1 MATVYRCRDRMTGA
15 IRAIKIMD
23 EKLAH
28 RTEVLRRFEQE
39 AAAMDKLDHP
49 NIVPLHDVCFEGDER
64 FIVMD
69 FVDGES
75 LNDQISR
82 SPMTPKE
89 ALTVMIPVLDALAT
103 AHDNGIVHRDIKP
116 HNILVS
122 KTGDVFVSDF
132 GIARCIADTDMSL
145 TRTGV
150 IMGTWAF
157 MAPEQRADSKG
168 VDHLAD
174 IYSVGAT
181 LFSAVTGQ
189 TPKDLFAAELDPTIY
204 EDVPATLEVVIRR
217 ACAYWTTDRYR
228 TAKAMKADLEQT
240 LAELNAGHSA
250 KPAVKP
256 VRLQQTIDDDVE
268 VVAAGPGPSMPPVA
282 PRQPARIPAPPSHVA
297 SEALSSGAGFV
308 VAGLAAVV
316 LIGILAWMGVST
328 MESAEVAQ
336 EVITDAIIV
345 SPGLDRVQELEEDE
359 PGSDVPEIHHTPPT
373 AIILRDS
380 VNLVAEITG
389 SGAYDR
395 VSAWYRPRGMSEW
408 SRTGL
413 RRVGNEY
420 QGTID
425 ISPLF
430 SEGLE
435 YWIEA
440 QGYHDGVPS
449 LAHGTARKPV
459 RVQVAAN

>member
-1 MATVYRCRDRMTGA
+1 
-15 IRAIKIMD
+15 
-23 EKLAH
+23 
-28 RTEVLRRFEQE
+28 
-39 AAAMDKLDHP
+39 
-49 NIVPLHDVCFEGDER
+49 
-64 FIVMD
+64 
-69 FVDGES
+69 
-75 LNDQISR
+75 
-82 SPMTPKE
+82 
-89 ALTVMIPVLDALAT
+89 
-103 AHDNGIVHRDIKP
+103 
-116 HNILVS
+116 
-122 KTGDVFVSDF
+122 
-132 GIARCIADTDMSL
+132 
-145 TRTGV
+145 
-150 IMGTWAF
+150 
-157 MAPEQRADSKG
+157 
-168 VDHLAD
+168 
-174 IYSVGAT
+174 
-181 LFSAVTGQ
+181 
-189 TPKDLFAAELDPTIY
+189 
-204 EDVPATLEVVIRR
+204 
-217 ACAYWTTDRYR
+217 
-228 TAKAMKADLEQT
+228 
-240 LAELNAGHSA
+240 
-250 KPAVKP
+250 
-256 VRLQQTIDDDVE
+256 
-268 VVAAGPGPSMPPVA
+268 
-282 PRQPARIPAPPSHVA
+282 
-297 SEALSSGAGFV
+297 
-308 VAGLAAVV
+308 
-316 LIGILAWMGVST
+316 

-336 EVITDAIIV
+336 EVITDAIVV

-449 LAHGTARKPV
+449 LAHGTAMKPV